1 MRQKKQMEIKKS
13 IMLICNFEKRK
24 QSSLPT
30 FEFNLKYIKNN
41 NKENNKTKKKI
52 KVKGALDEYYKYK
65 KQKQIKISEQISK
78 ELFTYKLWKI

>member
-30 FEFNLKYIKNN
+30 FEFNLKCINNN

-78 ELFTYKLWKI
+78 ELFTYKLWRI